1 MSLSKQL
8 LILLSFVFFIVFS
21 ASFILSVGNIKN
33 YLEVQS
39 EFHVQDT
46 ATSLGLSLSP
56 YMVDD
61 QDPMLRTMMNAIFD
75 MGYYKEMRLEDIDG
89 KELIKLSNTEQI
101 EGVPS
106 WLINLMPMDVATAVS
121 EISSGWNMS
130 GTLYVTANP
139 GYGYLKLYEQ
149 AKATLT
155 FSLLIFLAAIILL
168 IIILRLTLK
177 PLKNIEQQ
185 ANEISAGNF
194 ITTQDLPWTLEVKN
208 VAISMNSMSKKIGDM
223 IGRLNGKLESLSENL
238 KQDPLTKLLN
248 QATFE
253 VNLKQ
258 ASSSGDKG
266 YAAIIKFDDLAFL
279 TKDKG
284 NQAVDDLLI
293 EFAAILNKPQ
303 QVLAYR
309 LYGSEFGL
317 LMPSFGNK
325 KMLETIEQLQAGI
338 EQLGG
343 NYQLDDLVHIG
354 IIHFDRTSEYNKL
367 YPAMIEAY
375 EQAKN
380 IGHNAYFVNDNL
392 SSSMS
397 DLEWKKVIK
406 EAIENN
412 TPEITFTAQAFNY
425 QHDPAQKVMEEAF
438 TVIRDSGGNLLPIG
452 IFFSMAQEFNM
463 VEALDKCIVNKVIK
477 LMEETNTETAI
488 TINLSMVS
496 VSSHEFTNWLK
507 ARLSSTHINPTLLA
521 FSVTAYSAMKD
532 ITSFANFASFVK
544 SIGATT
550 LLKRYSSDIID
561 VEILKDLHIDYL
573 RLARDLTMAIS
584 NNSDKAQ
591 FLDLIQEVGNLLEI
605 KVLAESVVDD
615 EDFEVVKATNLYGIG
630 R

>member
-258 ASSSGDKG
+258 ASSS
-266 YAAIIKFDDLAFL
+266 A
-279 TKDKG
+279 TK
-284 NQAVDDLLI
+284 AMPLL
-293 EFAAILNKPQ
+293 
-303 QVLAYR
+303 
-309 LYGSEFGL
+309 
-317 LMPSFGNK
+317 
-325 KMLETIEQLQAGI
+325 
-338 EQLGG
+338 
-343 NYQLDDLVHIG
+343 
-354 IIHFDRTSEYNKL
+354 
-367 YPAMIEAY
+367 
-375 EQAKN
+375 
-380 IGHNAYFVNDNL
+380 
-392 SSSMS
+392 
-397 DLEWKKVIK
+397 
-406 EAIENN
+406 
-412 TPEITFTAQAFNY
+412 
-425 QHDPAQKVMEEAF
+425 
-438 TVIRDSGGNLLPIG
+438 
-452 IFFSMAQEFNM
+452 
-463 VEALDKCIVNKVIK
+463 
-477 LMEETNTETAI
+477 
-488 TINLSMVS
+488 
-496 VSSHEFTNWLK
+496 
-507 ARLSSTHINPTLLA
+507 
-521 FSVTAYSAMKD
+521 
-532 ITSFANFASFVK
+532 
-544 SIGATT
+544 
-550 LLKRYSSDIID
+550 
-561 VEILKDLHIDYL
+561 
-573 RLARDLTMAIS
+573 
-584 NNSDKAQ
+584 
-591 FLDLIQEVGNLLEI
+591 
-605 KVLAESVVDD
+605 
-615 EDFEVVKATNLYGIG
+615 
-630 R
+630 

>member
-46 ATSLGLSLSP
+46 ATSLGLSISP
-56 YMVDD
+56 YMVDEK
-61 QDPMLRTMMNAIFD
+61 DPMIRTMMNAIFD

-89 KELIKLSNTEQI
+89 NELITLSNTEQI

-106 WLINLMPMDVATAVS
+106 WLINLVPMDVATAVS

-130 GTLYVTANP
+130 GTLHVTANP

-155 FSLLIFLAAIILL
+155 FSLLIFLAAIALL

-194 ITTQDLPWTLEVKN
+194 ITTKDLPWTLEVKN

-223 IGRLNGKLESLSENL
+223 IGRLNGRLESLSESL

-258 ASSSGDKG
+258 ALSSGDKG

-279 TKDKG
+279 TKEKG
-284 NQAVDDLLI
+284 NKAVDDLLV
-293 EFAAILNKPQ
+293 EFAAILNKSQ

-309 LYGSEFGL
+309 LYGSEFAL
-317 LMPSFGNK
+317 LMPSFGNN
-325 KMLETIEQLQAGI
+325 KMLETIEQLQADV
-338 EQLGG
+338 EQLG
-343 NYQLDDLVHIG
+343 NSYQLNDLIHIG
-354 IIHFDRTSEYNKL
+354 IVHFDRASEYKNL
-367 YPAMIEAY
+367 YPAMIEAF

-380 IGHNAYFVNDNL
+380 IGHNAYFVNESL
-392 SSSMS
+392 STSMS
-397 DLEWKKVIK
+397 DLEWKEVIK

-412 TPEITFTAQAFNY
+412 TPEIIFTAQAFNY
-425 QHDPAQKVMEEAF
+425 QQDPPKKVMEEAF
-438 TVIRDSGGNLLPIG
+438 TAIRDNDGNLLPIG

-463 VEALDKCIVNKVIK
+463 VEALDKCIVNKIIT
-477 LMEETNTETAI
+477 LMEKDNTETAI
-488 TINLSMVS
+488 TVNLSMVS
-496 VSSHEFTNWLK
+496 VSSHDFTNWLK
-507 ARLSSTHINPTLLA
+507 GRLSTTHINPGLLA

-532 ITSFANFASFVK
+532 IKSFANFANFVK

-561 VEILKDLHIDYL
+561 VEVLKDLHIDYL

-591 FLDLIQEVGNLLEI
+591 FLDLIHDVGNLLEI
-605 KVLAESVVDD
+605 KVLAESVVND
-615 EDFEVVKATNLYGIG
+615 EDFEIVKATNLFGIS